1 MNPHQRQRQPE
12 NELKLM
18 MMVDAIS
25 LALMMKEGKKQKET
39 LFSPPYTGK
48 RPFVL
53 LLFASSFH
61 IFPFFLVGPLLMP
74 PPPPPRRLM
83 MITTAP
89 AARNSSNRRQQRK
102 THRNTCTIKSRS
114 TSIIKGGR
122 SGGHYCMKK
131 THTQCVALFTPS
143 SLFPFHTDCN
153 SSSSIQC
160 VPPKQQLGRLTCLT

>member
-1 MNPHQRQRQPE
+1 MNPHQRQQPE

-48 RPFVL
+48 KPFVL

-89 AARNSSNRRQQRK
+89 AARNSSNSSRRQERK

-131 THTQCVALFTPS
+131 THTQCTAH
-143 SLFPFHTDCN
+143 SLTH
-153 SSSSIQC
+153 SIL
-160 VPPKQQLGRLTCLT
+160 PLPIPH